1 MAKMRVYELAKELG
15 LESKQLI
22 AFLSRLGIQVKNH
35 MSALEDEEV
44 AKVRAAAAGKKEKNE
59 QTDTA
64 AEAPKKVEAVAIK
77 DREKQGNQR
86 PQPVGQKPA
95 GQGPRPVGQRP
106 PGQAAR
112 PEGKRPAGQGMR
124 SAGQRPAGQRPAGQR
139 PAGQ

>member
-44 AKVRAAAAGKKEKNE
+44 AKVRAAAAGKRKNE

-64 AEAPKKVEAVAIK
+64 AEAPK
-77 DREKQGNQR
+77 RLMLR
-86 PQPVGQKPA
+86 L
-95 GQGPRPVGQRP
+95 
-106 PGQAAR
+106 
-112 PEGKRPAGQGMR
+112 
-124 SAGQRPAGQRPAGQR
+124 
-139 PAGQ
+139 